1 MTERKRRGLLAV
13 VGPGLL
19 VAATGVGAGDL
30 ATATL
35 TGSRVG
41 VAILWAVV
49 VGSVMKFA
57 LNEGLARWQL
67 ATGTTFLEG
76 VVLRLSKWI
85 GWLFLPY
92 LFLWSFFV
100 GAALMGACGVALH
113 AMLPIFEDA
122 SDAKLVFGIA
132 SSVVGLAL
140 IWTGGFPIFEKFMSA
155 SVAVMF
161 VTVVVTAM
169 LLWPGMTPVI
179 QGLVV
184 PKIPEAAGEGLTWTV
199 ALIGGIGGTV
209 TILCYGYWIREQG
222 RTGVEALK
230 LSRLDLGL
238 GYLVT
243 GIFGGAMVIIGST
256 IEVSGTG
263 ANLIVKL
270 ADQLQEPIGSF
281 GRWMFLIGAFGAVF
295 SSLLGVWQAVPYLF
309 ADVLRLIRDPETSNV
324 NTAVDTRSPAYRGYL
339 VAIAFVPMLGLLVS
353 FKDVQVLYSV
363 VGAAFMPLVAVG
375 LLVLNGR
382 SRWVGKERNGVL
394 ATAALL
400 GTLAFFAYV
409 AVQKWVG

>member
-1 MTERKRRGLLAV
+1 M
-13 VGPGLL
+13 
-19 VAATGVGAGDL
+19 
-30 ATATL
+30 
-35 TGSRVG
+35 
-41 VAILWAVV
+41 
-49 VGSVMKFA
+49 
-57 LNEGLARWQL
+57 
-67 ATGTTFLEG
+67 
-76 VVLRLSKWI
+76 
-85 GWLFLPY
+85 
-92 LFLWSFFV
+92 
-100 GAALMGACGVALH
+100 
-113 AMLPIFEDA
+113 
-122 SDAKLVFGIA
+122 FGIA